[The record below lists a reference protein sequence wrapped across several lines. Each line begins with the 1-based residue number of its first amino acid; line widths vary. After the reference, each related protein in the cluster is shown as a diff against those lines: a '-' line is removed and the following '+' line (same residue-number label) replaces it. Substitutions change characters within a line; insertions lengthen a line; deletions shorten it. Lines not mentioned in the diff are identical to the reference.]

1 MQICSIYSPR
11 SVVFQALPYRA
22 WLDDSKPM
30 SRETHDP
37 DRTHGGTDPSKPD
50 SRATRTPESP
60 WRPHW
65 SHLCTSLAAIAAA
78 KGKPESELGSVAW
91 AVRFSFHLS
100 LRLCHSRRDPARSNS
115 RGVSLAR
122 RFGPTSGSGSFKSG
136 SLRSCRG
143 GAGRSCGAVAPGG
156 LQRRFVVGLAALP
169 GVCRGLSKFERGQIA
184 ASCS

>member
-1 MQICSIYSPR
+1 
-11 SVVFQALPYRA
+11 
-22 WLDDSKPM
+22 M

-60 WRPHW
+60 WRPRW
-65 SHLCTSLAAIAAA
+65 SHLCTSCLAAVAAA
-78 KGKPESELGSVAW
+78 KGKPESEPEGAAW

-100 LRLCHSRRDPARSNS
+100 LRLCHSRRDPARSSS

-143 GAGRSCGAVAPGG
+143 GRAFRAPDFPSLGPVVAVGPWPPGAFGAGG

-169 GVCRGLSKFERGQIA
+169 GVCRGLSKFERGQIS
-184 ASCS
+184 AS

>member
-1 MQICSIYSPR
+1 
-11 SVVFQALPYRA
+11 
-22 WLDDSKPM
+22 M
-30 SRETHDP
+30 SRETHDL

-60 WRPHW
+60 WRPRW

-78 KGKPESELGSVAW
+78 KGKPESEPEGAAW

-100 LRLCHSRRDPARSNS
+100 LRLCHSRRDPARSSS

-143 GAGRSCGAVAPGG
+143 GRAFRAPDFPSLGPVVAVGPWPPGPGAFGAGG

-169 GVCRGLSKFERGQIA
+169 GVCRGLSKFERGQIS
-184 ASCS
+184 AS